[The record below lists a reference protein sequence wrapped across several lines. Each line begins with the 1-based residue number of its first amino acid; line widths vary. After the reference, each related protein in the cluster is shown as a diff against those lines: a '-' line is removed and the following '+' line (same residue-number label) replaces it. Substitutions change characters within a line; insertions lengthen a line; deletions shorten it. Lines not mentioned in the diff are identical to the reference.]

1 MSPTAAA
8 TPLSPT
14 LPQTLL
20 EMAGAPQDSAR
31 LSEAVLLIIDAQ
43 REYVDGKL
51 PLAGVDAALRIGGT
65 LLDRA
70 RTAGT
75 PVIHILHRG
84 GGPLFNPESGGYQP
98 AAPLIPQT
106 GETVIDKTMANA
118 FAGTGL
124 QRELEQI
131 GRKKLIVIGFMT
143 HNCVSSTVRAA
154 KDLGYAITIVAPAT
168 GTRDL
173 PDGRGGIVS
182 AARLQAACLA
192 GLSDTLA
199 KIVWDADAI
208 LD

>member
-84 GGPLFNPESGGYQP
+84 GGRKLHMDVAGIENIGQNPHHAVLHHQRRHAGVAKSKEMDASGAQ
-98 AAPLIPQT
+98 
-106 GETVIDKTMANA
+106 N
-118 FAGTGL
+118 GL
-124 QRELEQI
+124 H
-131 GRKKLIVIGFMT
+131 G
-143 HNCVSSTVRAA
+143 
-154 KDLGYAITIVAPAT
+154 P
-168 GTRDL
+168 
-173 PDGRGGIVS
+173 
-182 AARLQAACLA
+182 
-192 GLSDTLA
+192 
-199 KIVWDADAI
+199 
-208 LD
+208 

>member
-1 MSPTAAA
+1 MPPTAAA

-84 GGPLFNPESGGYQP
+84 GGPLFNPENGGYQP
-98 AAPLIPQT
+98 AGPLIPQT

-173 PDGRGGIVS
+173 PDGRGGIIS